1 MYKKIRKSVADVISS
16 SNNPEQFSWN
26 KWLKE
31 PQVYLEKFPKPKI
44 NILSPENFRSFEQPA
59 LYQVKKFAL
68 TKFKLSEDF
77 KNVIIK
83 KRKTFKLFFNFS
95 KPINQKV
102 NIFSPDAVKTTFLLS
117 IFQKE
122 KELFIKTR
130 LGNKEQTISLTPKTD
145 QHNIKLKDA
154 KINLHKPGIPKVKFV
169 SHICSMPMPTCVD
182 LKTNL
187 NLSLPPD
194 KIFKLNIL
202 GNELNHKISGI
213 SFNPLE
219 KVPPIKQVPVN
230 SLEQVKAELNK
241 SGGKNILHY
250 PIEDLD
256 QKPKLFRV
264 KSFGFEKLKIQLY
277 HLKNLDIKQAKQNR
291 IKLEEFKESINAK
304 KDLISLIAQGRV
316 KNPGLFDKLNPPYQI
331 ELEKEEKQLKPTTES
346 IEAISE
352 AAEEIS
358 VHPAQNLI
366 ESEKPCLPE
375 ILKSEVNTFDNL
387 KDLELPTEELIQ
399 ESEKPSSVFPQEHEV
414 KAPAHDTEP
423 VTENKKTS
431 KVSEKETKTF
441 NWEKIESDFKHLT
454 TYQKD
459 GIKLLL
465 NNKNALLC
473 DEIGIDKKSQVV
485 HALTAAIKADAI
497 HNVLVV
503 CPDAHIGSIHVA
515 EAVSNSDGWENHIFK
530 INRELKFTTVK
541 SIAEELKFESIRSP
555 EIFITNYKTFNA
567 LTNSPDKKIFINMNI
582 DCLILD
588 EVQNLMN
595 GEIEPDQ
602 LFNFPDAKYL
612 WIISSLP
619 PQILEEHLIPKLRN
633 HLPGFSKLDGSLSR
647 TKFSLSGELPLITRN
662 DFWHELDAEQS
673 QEFENTLNQGR
684 KRILDLVKGGNPF
697 IIQSNIFTLI
707 HQVKQLGNFSTHKE
721 TSPKSELL
729 LDQLES
735 IIASGQKCIIFSQ
748 YDKQGVQKI
757 EKLLKNNQIRYVLYQ
772 SAMPLKELENSTNAL
787 RNDQKISVMIASL
800 TAASV
805 KVKIPEAP
813 YLIHFD
819 QWWNPITQWQY
830 EDKIINTDD
839 MQQSSDGINVINY
852 FSNNSVEL
860 NIRAT
865 LERKGLLTRNL
876 IEFLSNET
884 IYSLIT
890 NEDWLDILGI
900 EHTKSRK
907 NQKPNID
914 EVIKKLS
921 ESSLEENGQRTK
933 NLFTKLGYKNL
944 MMKPDML
951 NKELTIY
958 GYAQKGLHEYKTAIF
973 FLPSKAKKI
982 EPVQNFIRE
991 ASKNNS
997 RLFVI
1002 CADELLHKIPFKSHE
1017 KIVYIGESML
1027 ANYLSLFNIN

>member
-1 MYKKIRKSVADVISS
+1 MYKKIRKSVADVISGNS
-16 SNNPEQFSWN
+16 NPEQFSWN

-44 NILSPENFRSFEQPA
+44 NITSLENFRSFEQPA

-77 KNVIIK
+77 KNVVIK
-83 KRKTFKLFFNFS
+83 KKKTFKLFFNFS
-95 KPINQKV
+95 KPINQQV
-102 NIFSPDAVKTTFLLS
+102 NIFSPDAVKTAFLLS
-117 IFQKE
+117 IFYTG

-130 LGNKEQTISLTPKTD
+130 LGNKEQTIALTPKTD
-145 QHNIKLKDA
+145 QHKIKLNDA
-154 KINLHKPGIPKVKFV
+154 KINTHKPGIPKVKFV
-169 SHICSMPMPTCVD
+169 SHICSMPMPTCID
-182 LKTNL
+182 LNTNL

-202 GNELNHKISGI
+202 RNEPNNKISGI

-230 SLEQVKAELNK
+230 SLEQVKAELSK

-250 PIEDLD
+250 PIENLD

-264 KSFGFEKLKIQLY
+264 KSFGFEKLKIPLY
-277 HLKNLDIKQAKQNR
+277 HLKNLGIKQIKQER
-291 IKLEEFKESINAK
+291 IKLEEFEKSTKVK
-304 KDLISLIAQGRV
+304 KDLISLIAQVRI
-316 KNPGLFDKLNPPYQI
+316 KNPGLLDQLNSPYQI
-331 ELEKEEKQLKPTTES
+331 ELEKEEKQQTPTSEL
-346 IEAISE
+346 IEA
-352 AAEEIS
+352 AAEVTEVIS
-358 VHPAQNLI
+358 LHPSEDII
-366 ESEKPCLPE
+366 ESEKSS
-375 ILKSEVNTFDNL
+375 SEVNLEPEVETFDKL
-387 KDLELPTEELIQ
+387 EELELQTEELVQ
-399 ESEKPSSVFPQEHEV
+399 EPEKLSSESVQEPEV
-414 KAPAHDTEP
+414 KTPSNVNEP
-423 VTENKKTS
+423 VAVKNKTGKASASEIKTI
-431 KVSEKETKTF
+431 
-441 NWEKIESDFKHLT
+441 NWEEIEPDFKHLSN
-454 TYQKD
+454 YQKD

-485 HALTAAIKADAI
+485 HAFAAAIKAEVI

-503 CPDAHIGSIHVA
+503 CPDAHIGNINVA
-515 EAVSNSDGWENHIFK
+515 EAVSNSDGWENHIFR

-541 SIAEELKFESIRSP
+541 DITEELKFESIRGP

-567 LTNSPDKKIFINMNI
+567 LTNNPDKKFFRNKNI

-602 LFNFPDAKYL
+602 RYNFPDSKYH

-619 PQILEEHLIPKLRN
+619 SQILEEHFIPKLKN
-633 HLPGFSKLDGSLSR
+633 HLPGFTKPDASLSR
-647 TKFSLSGELPLITRN
+647 TKFSLSGELPLITRT
-662 DFWHELDAEQS
+662 DFWHELDSEQA
-673 QEFENTLNQGR
+673 QEFEKTLSQGR
-684 KRILDLVKGGNPF
+684 KRISDLVKGGNPF
-697 IIQSNIFTLI
+697 ILQSNIFTLI
-707 HQVKQLGNFSTHKE
+707 HQIKQLGNFSTHKE

-729 LDQLES
+729 IDQLES

-787 RNDQKISVMIASL
+787 RNNPKISVMIASL

-830 EDKIINTDD
+830 EDKTINTDE
-839 MQQSSDGINVINY
+839 MAQSSDGINVINY

-907 NQKPNID
+907 NQKANID
-914 EVIKKLS
+914 DVLKKMS
-921 ESSLEENGQRTK
+921 ESSLEENGQRIK

-951 NKELTIY
+951 NEELTIY

-973 FLPSKAKKI
+973 FLPFKAKKI

-991 ASKNNS
+991 ASKNNK

-1002 CADELLHKIPFKSHE
+1002 CSDDLLHQIPFKPQE

-1027 ANYLSLFNIN
+1027 ANYLSLFNII